1 MKEFRWTGLLVI
13 VGALLMLLGAVD
25 PLEGSVLIAAGA
37 VLGAL
42 GVKLGGNAP
51 RRAMRWGLAVIGVLS
66 LALPVVALLKGQAM
80 MLIPFGLV
88 ALSILMLEW
97 GMRRGAPAQATCVHV
112 SALLTVVGVAALWI
126 TSNMGGFGEGV
137 LSWWWGLVVLPYPVG
152 WLRNLYSLGRWI
164 GAGEAPVAAD
174 PS

>member
-1 MKEFRWTGLLVI
+1 MKDMRWTGLLVI
-13 VGALLMLLGAVD
+13 AGALLMLLGAVD
-25 PLEGSVLIAAGA
+25 PLEGSVPIAAGA

-51 RRAMRWGLAVIGVLS
+51 RRVVRWGLAVIGVLS

-88 ALSILMLEW
+88 VLSILMLEW
-97 GMRRGAPAQATCVHV
+97 GMRRGAPAQPGCVYV

-126 TSNMGGFGEGV
+126 MSSMGGFGEGA
-137 LSWWWGLVVLPYPVG
+137 LSWWWALLVLPYPVG
-152 WLRNLYSLGRWI
+152 WLRNLYSLGRWV
-164 GAGEAPVAAD
+164 GAGETPGQ
-174 PS
+174 S